1 MALALSVPGVYFD
14 QRPRV
19 VGTPLVRTD
28 IAGFIGFEPRLR
40 EAPDPGGAI
49 RVDVAG
55 VQLLVGGRTGR
66 VKSQVVELA
75 ASAAAI
81 PLVSGQGVVFAVAAF
96 GAGDLSLAGVK
107 GTPASSGLERPPDD
121 AAVAAA
127 IGTKTF
133 VRIADVVVRQ
143 TASAILLTVVPALAL
158 TRCDDFRDYLLAF
171 GPPVDDGTLLGPA
184 VRAFFANGG
193 RRCWIA
199 TVRRPNFLDAGELER
214 ARHEM
219 IGVAGSSEKDA
230 TGLERL
236 LLLPE
241 VTFVDTPDLYA
252 RRVDRRTTTIPL
264 PPREDEGCFIPCT
277 GILGGGSATGTDQS
291 PPLEGLFSSDPLYDG
306 STTPPTTNAVFD
318 TQQRMLARTIPEA
331 WRMLLLLSVP
341 VRPDPAIAGRQV
353 TPTHVDA
360 ALWLGQF
367 DRLVKKDGFAD
378 TDELSCAALYWP
390 WVFEQ
395 PQVEAPV
402 REIPPS
408 AYAAGI
414 IARRDL
420 ARGPQISP
428 ANETLKQVVGL
439 TAPIDDTVHGAL
451 YSPGVDNLGF
461 AVPSV
466 NVLRAFPGFGVQVW
480 GARTLSTDPSL
491 RFLSVRRTLTAI
503 ELRMKAALDQLVF
516 EPNSA
521 ALWLQITQVAF
532 SVLFPIF
539 ESGALRG
546 ERPEEAFFI
555 RCDDSV
561 NPPESIQQGLLV
573 IEVGVAIAAPME
585 FIVFRLG
592 RREGV
597 VEVVE

>member
-1 MALALSVPGVYFD
+1 MALALTVPGVYFD

-19 VGTPLVRTD
+19 ADTPLVRTD
-28 IAGFIGFEPRLR
+28 IAGFIGFESRVR

-49 RVDVAG
+49 RVEVASL
-55 VQLLVGGRTGR
+55 QLLVGGRTGR
-66 VKSQVVELA
+66 VRGQVLELA
-75 ASAAAI
+75 ANAAAI
-81 PLVSGQGVVFAVAAF
+81 PLAPGQSVVFAVVAF
-96 GAGDLSLAGVK
+96 GSGDLSLARVT
-107 GTPASSGLERPPDD
+107 GTPALSGLERPPDET
-121 AAVAAA
+121 AVESAV
-127 IGTKTF
+127 GTRSF
-133 VRIADVVVRQ
+133 VRIADVMVRQ
-143 TASAILLTVVPALAL
+143 TALASFLTVVPALAL

-171 GPPVDDGTLLGPA
+171 GSPVDDGTLLGPA

-214 ARHEM
+214 ARNEM
-219 IGVAGSSEKDA
+219 IGVAGSSERDA

-264 PPREDEGCFIPCT
+264 PPREDEGCFIPCS
-277 GILGGGSATGTDQS
+277 GILGGGSATGIDQS
-291 PPLEGLFSSDPLYDG
+291 PPLDPVFASDPLYDG
-306 STTPPTTNAVFD
+306 AATNAVFD

-341 VRPDPAIAGRQV
+341 VMPDSAIGGRHV
-353 TPTHVDA
+353 TPTNIDA
-360 ALWLGQF
+360 AQWLGQF
-367 DRLVKKDGFAD
+367 DRLVKDDGFAD
-378 TDELSCAALYWP
+378 TNEMSCAALYWP

-402 REIPPS
+402 GEIPPS
-408 AYAAGI
+408 AYAAGV

-428 ANETLKQVVGL
+428 ANETLKQVVGVS
-439 TAPIDDTVHGAL
+439 APIDDRVHGAL
-451 YSPGVDNLGF
+451 YSPDVDVNGF
-461 AVPSV
+461 PVPSV
-466 NVLRAFPGFGVQVW
+466 NVLRAFPGFGIQVW

-491 RFLSVRRTLTAI
+491 RFLSIRRTLTAI

-516 EPNSA
+516 EPNSPT
-521 ALWLQITQVAF
+521 LWLQITQIAF

-561 NPPESIQQGLLV
+561 NPPESIEQGRLV